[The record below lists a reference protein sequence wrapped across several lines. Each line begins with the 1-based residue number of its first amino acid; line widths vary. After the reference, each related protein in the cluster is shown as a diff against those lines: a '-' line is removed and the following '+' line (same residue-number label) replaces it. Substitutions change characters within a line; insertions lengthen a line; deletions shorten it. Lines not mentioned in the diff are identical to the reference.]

1 MSMTE
6 AILESLKRVS
16 ENVTRVYQSGV
27 AVGLKR
33 AGEVVENEF
42 WDGFTN
48 SGNRTEYARAFA
60 YWGCEYI
67 RPTRKIIPT
76 TSDAG
81 LNTFAH
87 NTNLKKVEAAY
98 FDFSQKPRGT
108 GNQSGYYYTFYNCKA
123 LEEIEDIGMQADYC
137 HYNSFRNCDAL
148 HTIAKI
154 RCDENT
160 SFTEA
165 FTSSNRLENITFEGT
180 IGQNLYIASP
190 KLSNDSIS
198 NIVSCLSDTAS
209 GKTLTLSQTA
219 VDNAGFGQSIA
230 TITMFTPGGGNTGI
244 IHSEPITL
252 SAGQS
257 IKVDWDWKCLTPAP
271 EDGSSTT
278 TFSGIFIS
286 KDGGVSGYNLQNNIF
301 TATEDGT
308 YCICWSFS
316 MYTDHDMTDE
326 LKAKAFLV
334 DAEGEEITGE
344 NLCHF
349 TTEGAGDF
357 AGSLNYL
364 ITSIKETTSFEDLI
378 ATKPNWTIT
387 LV

>member
-33 AGEVVENEF
+33 AGEVVKNEF

-48 SGNRTEYARAFA
+48 NGNRTEYARAFA
-60 YWGCEYI
+60 YWGMEYI
-67 RPTRKIIPT
+67 RPTRKIVFT

-160 SFTEA
+160 IFTEA

-190 KLSNDSIS
+190 KLSEKSIS

-219 VDNAGFGQSIA
+219 RNNA
-230 TITMFTPGGGNTGI
+230 FT
-244 IHSEPITL
+244 
-252 SAGQS
+252 
-257 IKVDWDWKCLTPAP
+257 D
-271 EDGSSTT
+271 
-278 TFSGIFIS
+278 
-286 KDGGVSGYNLQNNIF
+286 
-301 TATEDGT
+301 TE
-308 YCICWSFS
+308 W
-316 MYTDHDMTDE
+316 
-326 LKAKAFLV
+326 AA
-334 DAEGEEITGE
+334 
-344 NLCHF
+344 
-349 TTEGAGDF
+349 
-357 AGSLNYL
+357 
-364 ITSIKETTSFEDLI
+364 LI
-378 ATKPNWTIT
+378 ATKLNWTIS
-387 LV
+387 LA